1 MTTIKNAPNNKLLS
15 IVEIG
20 DSKIFFGDFEIL
32 TSFLYFDRKDLIN
45 KIYLK
50 MFLRLLLY
58 AKYKIDFKNK
68 KHQNDQDNTAI
79 TTQYLKD
86 LKNNISNLDSITSF
100 ELSIIYPYIKNICQ
114 EIQDES
120 CNKDFKV
127 IIKSF
132 LSEDDKNPEAITNEI
147 IKNIQD
153 NLKSFDI
160 LSKKDE
166 FFKNI
171 KSILSNLKFEDNFS
185 DEDKD
190 NYFSKL
196 HKTINE
202 TIQNLKEY
210 IKTKKELE
218 SYIKEKLDSQQINNE
233 DQDLFHQLADIISS
247 DKYIILEGEGQQ
259 TGEREGQ
266 QTGEREG
273 QQTGEREG
281 QQTEG
286 KGQET
291 EGKGE
296 EETQQKFSIEFIN
309 NYNLKELID
318 SYNNANN
325 KFFNNKEQEGQ
336 EALQEQEAQ
345 KPPV

>member
-1 MTTIKNAPNNKLLS
+1 MTTINNDPNNYLLS
-15 IVEIG
+15 VVKIG
-20 DSKIFFGDFEIL
+20 DSEIFFGDFEIL

-68 KHQNDQDNTAI
+68 KHQNDKDNTAI
-79 TTQYLKD
+79 RTQYLKD
-86 LKNNISNLDSITSF
+86 LNDNISNLDSITSF

-120 CNKDFKV
+120 CEQDFKV

-132 LSEDDKNPEAITNEI
+132 LSNKHDKSPEEITNEI
-147 IKNIQD
+147 INTIQK

-190 NYFSKL
+190 NYFRKL
-196 HKTINE
+196 HETIYE

-218 SYIKEKLDSQQINNE
+218 SYIKEKLDSQQISNV
-233 DQDLFHQLADIISS
+233 DQNLFDQLTDIISK
-247 DKYIILEGEGQQ
+247 DKYIIEEEGQQ
-259 TGEREGQ
+259 TGE
-266 QTGEREG
+266 
-273 QQTGEREG
+273 
-281 QQTEG
+281 G

-291 EGKGE
+291 KGKGQETKGERE
-296 EETQQKFSIEFIN
+296 EEREEEGEREEEKQQKFSIEFIN
-309 NYNLKELID
+309 KYENLKGLID

-325 KFFNNKEQEGQ
+325 KFFNIKEQEGQ
-336 EALQEQEAQ
+336 EAQEAQ
-345 KPPV
+345 KLPV

>member
-1 MTTIKNAPNNKLLS
+1 MTTINNDPNDYLLS
-15 IVEIG
+15 VVKIG
-20 DSKIFFGDFEIL
+20 DSEIFFGDFEIL

-79 TTQYLKD
+79 TTQYLKELND
-86 LKNNISNLDSITSF
+86 NISNLDSITSF

-132 LSEDDKNPEAITNEI
+132 LSKDDKNHEAITNEI

-171 KSILSNLKFEDNFS
+171 KSILSNLKFEDNFT

-190 NYFSKL
+190 NYFVEL
-196 HKTINE
+196 NITINN
-202 TIQNLKEY
+202 TIQNLKKY
-210 IKTKKELE
+210 IETKKDLE
-218 SYIKEKLDSQQINNE
+218 SYISEIKEKLDSQQIDDK
-233 DQDLFHQLADIISS
+233 DQKLFNQLTDIISR
-247 DKYIILEGEGQQ
+247 DDFIILEEEGQQ
-259 TGEREGQ
+259 TGEGKV
-266 QTGEREG
+266 
-273 QQTGEREG
+273 

-286 KGQET
+286 KAEEGEREE

-296 EETQQKFSIEFIN
+296 EKAQQKFSIEFIN
-309 NYNLKELID
+309 KYNNLKELID
-318 SYNNANN
+318 NYNNANN
-325 KFFNNKEQEGQ
+325 KFFINKEQE
-336 EALQEQEAQ
+336 E
-345 KPPV
+345 